1 MAETELEKFF
11 KRVKRILCDWGMAYP
26 KKQKNGVFYDNSAPV
41 WRCPSPIL
49 LLIAGSLHLLIFIIT
64 LTITA
69 YMLDFDGKCSP
80 NTTSAR
86 NILIFFFLFNG
97 GFLFYMSRSQVGTD
111 KQWCRY
117 ITISLLTLGIQIFLS
132 VILGSLLGGNCKT
145 TDKSTYDIGVAC
157 SLLGI
162 VLSSIGIGAIIFTI
176 VKLYFIGN
184 PLAYNQEIN

>member
-1 MAETELEKFF
+1 MAETDLEKFI
-11 KRVKRILCDWGMAYP
+11 KRVKRFLCDWGMAHP
-26 KKQKNGVFYDNSAPV
+26 KKQQNGVFYDNSAPV

-64 LTITA
+64 LTIA
-69 YMLDFDGKCSP
+69 SYLLDFDGKCS
-80 NTTSAR
+80 TDATGAR

-117 ITISLLTLGIQIFLS
+117 VTVSILGLSIQIFLS
-132 VILGSLLGGNCKT
+132 VILGSLLGGDCST
-145 TDKSTYDIGVAC
+145 TDKQTYDVGVVC

-162 VLSSIGIGAIIFTI
+162 ILSSIGFGVIIFTI